1 MDVPPSGCHS
11 ISGSGRRDLVV
22 PSTASTPSSPKPE
35 YKKLLQM
42 FNSEKL
48 FKGYAVGGFKRESVA
63 IKELRSPEEVSAV
76 TYIYD
81 LASHFLTVFMCVM
94 IDCTERIDLR
104 SG

>member
-48 FKGYAVGGFKRESVA
+48 FKGYVVGGFNRESVA
-63 IKELRSPEEVSAV
+63 IKELRSPEEVIASGITHILYCIELV
-76 TYIYD
+76 TNQRS
-81 LASHFLTVFMCVM
+81 LVSCV
-94 IDCTERIDLR
+94 
-104 SG
+104 